1 MVNFLPL
8 DITKE
13 ESVNSILLQIDNA
26 IQYGEDLEP
35 KEMPVSLQRFT
46 AQKILANKLC
56 YLLIRFQ
63 IIGVENDLF
72 SSCLCIFFWFLT

>member
-46 AQKILANKLC
+46 AQKILAN
-56 YLLIRFQ
+56 
-63 IIGVENDLF
+63 
-72 SSCLCIFFWFLT
+72 